1 MVSFHKVQYIIQA
14 RTSSLTSSLT
24 PSLSLFPQKAWTR
37 CRLLVRLSLIKSR
50 ISCKRKVETHAH
62 IYNLFYTNSE
72 AADEENE
79 ETSREEE
86 QLKKNDFAVG
96 ACAHCKKNFGT
107 TRSSTTFTASAK
119 NSVHSC
125 ANARNSENQCM
136 HALCK
141 LCYETQMRA
150 LIQSQPSSADKR
162 CRKRKIR

>member
-1 MVSFHKVQYIIQA
+1 LRKKKRAKTRVASSKDVQEDDIAQCRHEDVSKFEEIIRA
-14 RTSSLTSSLT
+14 YFLPNYL
-24 PSLSLFPQKAWTR
+24 
-37 CRLLVRLSLIKSR
+37 
-50 ISCKRKVETHAH
+50 E
-62 IYNLFYTNSE
+62 
-72 AADEENE
+72 
-79 ETSREEE
+79 
-86 QLKKNDFAVG
+86 KNDFAVR

-125 ANARNSENQCM
+125 ANARNSEDQCM